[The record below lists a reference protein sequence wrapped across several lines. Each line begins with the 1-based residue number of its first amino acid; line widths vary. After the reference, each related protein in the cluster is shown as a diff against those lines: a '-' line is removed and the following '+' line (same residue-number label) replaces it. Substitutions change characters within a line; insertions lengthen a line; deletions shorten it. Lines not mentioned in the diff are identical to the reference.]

1 MEPNPFIST
10 KEPAT
15 LADIQAIEQAYDFV
29 LPEDYKAHLLAN
41 NGGWPTRKIFLQ
53 QNEDGSL
60 TAHKIS
66 DFKSV
71 KYGPSKLERS
81 LELLHDQLH
90 PHLVP
95 FGSET
100 GGDLFALSVGPED
113 YGSVYYISH
122 EAYKPPK
129 KKERQLPLQYG
140 KGVSFLAPS
149 FTAFLTGL
157 TSGTTVGA

>member
-1 MEPNPFIST
+1 MEPNPFVST

-15 LADIQAIEQAYDFV
+15 LADIQAIEQEYHFT
-29 LPEDYKAHLLAN
+29 LPEDYKAHLLVH

-53 QNEDGSL
+53 QNEDGSQ
-60 TAHKIS
+60 TAQKIS

-71 KYGPSKLERS
+71 KHGPSKLERS
-81 LELLHDQLH
+81 LGLLHDQLH

-100 GGDLFALSVGPED
+100 GGDLFTLSVGPED

-129 KKERQLPLQYG
+129 KKERQLPRQYG
-140 KGVSFLAPS
+140 KGVSLLASS
-149 FTAFLTGL
+149 FTAFMAGL
-157 TSGTTVGA
+157 VAGQAS

>member
-1 MEPNPFIST
+1 MGPNPFIST

-15 LADIQAIEQAYDFV
+15 PADIQALEQEYNFT

-41 NGGWPTRKIFLQ
+41 NGGWPTRKTFLQ
-53 QNEDGSL
+53 QNEDGSQ
-60 TAHKIS
+60 TARKIT

-71 KYGPSKLERS
+71 KFGPSRLERS

-100 GGDLFALSVGPED
+100 GGDLFALSIGSED
-113 YGSVYYISH
+113 YGSVYYVSH
-122 EAYKPPK
+122 KSYKPPK

-140 KGVSFLAPS
+140 KGVSLLAPS
-149 FTAFLTGL
+149 FTAFMSGL
-157 TSGTTVGA
+157 TAASQ